1 MFMVPLHNMYIPYF
15 SIGICLF
22 VRQGSL
28 VHSVIPAISM
38 SLSFSLS
45 LSLSLSLSVS
55 FFKLNAT
62 NIYQKASE
70 KRFRNSVLEIGV
82 KQEEHKSCICKN
94 IGQGK

>member
-1 MFMVPLHNMYIPYF
+1 MFMVPLHNMYTPDF

-28 VHSVIPAISM
+28 IHSVIPVISM

-45 LSLSLSLSVS
+45 LSLSLYVSL
-55 FFKLNAT
+55 FKLNAT

>member
-15 SIGICLF
+15 PLAYVFLYVKALSSIASYKLSLCLS
-22 VRQGSL
+22 R
-28 VHSVIPAISM
+28 
-38 SLSFSLS
+38 SLS
-45 LSLSLSLSVS
+45 LSLSLSL
-55 FFKLNAT
+55 FKLNAT

>member
-28 VHSVIPAISM
+28 IHSVIPVISM

-45 LSLSLSLSVS
+45 LSLSLSL
-55 FFKLNAT
+55 FKLNAT

-70 KRFRNSVLEIGV
+70 KRFRNAVLEIGV

>member
-28 VHSVIPAISM
+28 IHSVIPAISM
-38 SLSFSLS
+38 PLS
-45 LSLSLSLSVS
+45 LVLYLSLSVS
-55 FFKLNAT
+55 LFKLNAT

>member
-15 SIGICLF
+15 PLAYVFLYVKALSSIA
-22 VRQGSL
+22 SYK
-28 VHSVIPAISM
+28 
-38 SLSFSLS
+38 LS
-45 LSLSLSLSVS
+45 LCLSRSLSVS
-55 FFKLNAT
+55 LFKLNAT

>member
-45 LSLSLSLSVS
+45 LSLSLVS

-70 KRFRNSVLEIGV
+70 KRFRNSVLKIGV

>member
-28 VHSVIPAISM
+28 IHSVIPAISM
-38 SLSFSLS
+38 SLSF
-45 LSLSLSLSVS
+45 SLSLSLSVS